1 MLIMTLGPS
10 VALAFDLF
18 RNAALVLL
26 GALVYCQVLEH
37 FGSRAGRAGKIIL
50 SGAIFGAT
58 GLVSM
63 LTPVAIE
70 TGGKL
75 TLQDTTIFLAT
86 GLAGP
91 VSGGL
96 TALIALSSWILRDG
110 LVRLTPNLINA
121 GLAFGTSLIG
131 VAIVASR
138 GGKMGPRSLG
148 LTALA
153 YCAASAALA
162 PVMLPAAAIWPVL
175 RNIVP
180 VWATTIPL
188 TVFAAAALIRY
199 VERTHA
205 VSKAYQQSEERF
217 RALVEYA
224 NDTMQIVD
232 RNGTVIYRSS
242 SATHVY
248 GIEDIFVYGRPIF
261 DRIHPDDVPALNAAL
276 ADIRAAPERRLSGRT
291 RVRHQDGRWRHIAWT
306 ARNALEV
313 PGINGIIINSRDVT
327 EAQRLEDE
335 LLQSQRLEA
344 VGRLAGGIAH
354 DFNNILAGIMGFAH
368 FLVEDLP
375 EGTPQHE
382 FAQRIL
388 NAGERAR
395 DLVGQ
400 ILAFA
405 RQTGTERQRVDL
417 AGIVTEVYSLLR
429 ASLPASTRLEI
440 DTTGQPLIA
449 EVNAGQVTQILLNLC
464 INANHALASE
474 PGTIKVSLGLVRED
488 DPDIAWL
495 EGRAIDEPRGV
506 ADPPPRISF
515 GHLRTGES
523 YAKLEV
529 ADTGRGIEP
538 AIMGQIFEPF
548 FTTRETGKGTGLGLA
563 VVHGIVT
570 AYGGACVVTSRP
582 QHGAIFAIY
591 LPLAP
596 ANSADRDLSPIQA
609 TAAGE
614 GRIMLVDDERDVRD
628 MLTIGL
634 GRLGYEVVAISDPIV
649 ALETFAADPDKWPVV
664 ISDQAMPRMKGLALL
679 ERMKL
684 IDPDVRFILCTGFGN
699 TVDEAQALEAGADA
713 FLLKPVS
720 VERLATTIRAAQ
732 VRGQIA
738 AEPSADA
745 NHLV

>member
-1 MLIMTLGPS
+1 MLVMTLGPY

-26 GALVYCQVLEH
+26 GTLVYCQVREH
-37 FGSRAGRAGKIIL
+37 LPSRIGRAGQRVA
-50 SGAIFGAT
+50 SGVIFGAT
-58 GLVSM
+58 GLISM
-63 LTPVAIE
+63 LTPVAIA

-86 GLAGP
+86 GFAGS

-96 TALIALSSWILRDG
+96 TALVALSSWMLRDG
-110 LVRLTPNLINA
+110 LTRLTPNLVDA
-121 GLAFGTSLIG
+121 GLAYGISLIG
-131 VAIVASR
+131 VAIITAR
-138 GGKMGPRSLG
+138 GGKIGPRSLG

-153 YCAASAALA
+153 YCVASAALA
-162 PVMLPAAAIWPVL
+162 PVMLPPAAIWPVL
-175 RNIVP
+175 RTVVP
-180 VWATTIPL
+180 VWASTISL
-188 TVFAAAALIRY
+188 TVFAGAALIRY
-199 VERTHA
+199 VERTYA
-205 VSKAYQQSEERF
+205 LSKAYQQSEERF

-261 DRIHPDDVPALNAAL
+261 DRIHPDDVPALSAAL
-276 ADIRAAPERRLSGRT
+276 VEIRAAPERRLSGRT
-291 RVRHQDGRWRHIAWT
+291 RVRHQDGRWRYISWT
-306 ARNALEV
+306 ARNALDV

-327 EAQRLEDE
+327 EAQRLEEE

-375 EGTPQHE
+375 ETTPQYG

-388 NAGERAR
+388 KAGERAR

-405 RQTGTERQRVDL
+405 RQTGMERQRVDL

-429 ASLPASTRLEI
+429 ASLPASTRLDI
-440 DTTGQPLIA
+440 QTDGQPLIA
-449 EVNAGQVTQILLNLC
+449 EVNAAQITQILLNLC

-474 PGTIKVSLGLVRED
+474 PGTIKVSLGPVQDD
-488 DPDIAWL
+488 DPDFAWL
-495 EGRAIDEPRGV
+495 TGTASHRAAEA
-506 ADPPPRISF
+506 ADAPPRVSF
-515 GHLRTGES
+515 GHLTANLS

-529 ADTGRGIEP
+529 VDSGHGIEP
-538 AIMGQIFEPF
+538 AILGQIFEPF
-548 FTTRETGKGTGLGLA
+548 FTTRETGKGTGLGLS

-582 QHGAIFAIY
+582 RHGASFAIY
-591 LPLAP
+591 LPLASTS
-596 ANSADRDLSPIQA
+596 SADSVFAPPPA
-609 TAAGE
+609 TQGGT
-614 GRIMLVDDERDVRD
+614 GRIMLVDDEQDIRD

-634 GRLGYEVVAISDPIV
+634 GRLGYEVVAIGDPLV
-649 ALETFAADPDKWPVV
+649 ALDRFAMDPGGWPAV
-664 ISDQAMPRMKGLALL
+664 ISDQAMPHMKGLALL
-679 ERMKL
+679 DRMKR
-684 IDPDVRFILCTGFGN
+684 IDPAVRFILCTGFGN
-699 TVDEAQALEAGADA
+699 TVDEAQALQAGADA

-720 VERLATTIRAAQ
+720 VERLATILRASPIRGPA
-732 VRGQIA
+732 A

-745 NHLV
+745 DHLI

>member
-1 MLIMTLGPS
+1 MLVMTLGPY

-26 GALVYCQVLEH
+26 GALVYCQVREH
-37 FGSRAGRAGKIIL
+37 LRSRIGRAGQL
-50 SGAIFGAT
+50 VASGVIFGAT

-63 LTPVAIE
+63 LSPVAIA
-70 TGGKL
+70 TGSKL

-86 GLAGP
+86 GCAGP
-91 VSGGL
+91 LSGGL
-96 TALIALSSWILRDG
+96 TALIALSSWMLRDG
-110 LVRLTPNLINA
+110 LARLTPNLIDA
-121 GLAFGTSLIG
+121 GLAYGISLIG
-131 VAIVASR
+131 VAIITAR
-138 GGKMGPRSLG
+138 GGKVGPRSLG

-153 YCAASAALA
+153 YCAASVALVPA
-162 PVMLPAAAIWPVL
+162 MLPAAAIWPVL

-188 TVFAAAALIRY
+188 TVFAGAALIRY
-199 VERTHA
+199 VERTYA

-232 RNGTVIYRSS
+232 RNGTVLYRSS

-261 DRIHPDDVPALNAAL
+261 DRIHPDDVPGLSAAL
-276 ADIRAAPERRLSGRT
+276 EEIRAAPERRLSGRT
-291 RVRHQDGRWRHIAWT
+291 RVRHQDGRWRHISWT

-327 EAQRLEDE
+327 EAQRLQEE

-354 DFNNILAGIMGFAH
+354 DFNNILGGIMGFAH

-375 EGTPQHE
+375 ETTPQYE

-388 NAGERAR
+388 KAGERGR

-405 RQTGTERQRVDL
+405 RQTGTERRRVDL
-417 AGIVTEVYSLLR
+417 AGIVKEVYSLLR
-429 ASLPASTRLEI
+429 ASLPASTRLDIE
-440 DTTGQPLIA
+440 TASEPLIA
-449 EVNAGQVTQILLNLC
+449 EVNAGQITQILLNLC
-464 INANHALASE
+464 INANHALAFE
-474 PGTIKVSLGLVRED
+474 PGTIKVLLGPAQDD
-488 DPDIAWL
+488 DPDIVWL
-495 EGRAIDEPRGV
+495 TGRAIDDRSDA
-506 ADPPPRISF
+506 ADPPSRFSF
-515 GHLRTGES
+515 GHLTAGES

-529 ADTGRGIEP
+529 TDSGHGIEP
-538 AIMGQIFEPF
+538 AILGQIFEPF
-548 FTTRETGKGTGLGLA
+548 FTTRETGKGTGLGLS

-582 QHGAIFAIY
+582 RHGASFAIY

-596 ANSADRDLSPIQA
+596 TTSADSDLALPPAMS
-609 TAAGE
+609 GGR
-614 GRIMLVDDERDVRD
+614 GRIMLVDDEQDIRD

-634 GRLGYEVVAISDPIV
+634 GRLGYEVVAIGDPLV
-649 ALETFAADPDKWPVV
+649 ALDRFAAHPGDWPVIV
-664 ISDQAMPRMKGLALL
+664 SDQAMPRMNGLALL
-679 ERMKL
+679 DRMKM
-684 IDPDVRFILCTGFGN
+684 INPAVRFILCTGFGN
-699 TVDEAQALEAGADA
+699 AVDETQALQAGADA

-720 VERLATTIRAAQ
+720 VERLATIIRTSPA
-732 VRGQIA
+732 RGHA
-738 AEPSADA
+738 SATPSADTD
-745 NHLV
+745 HLV

>member
-1 MLIMTLGPS
+1 MLVMMLGPY

-26 GALVYCQVLEH
+26 GALVYCQLREH
-37 FGSRAGRAGKIIL
+37 FYRRIGRAGQLIA
-50 SGAIFGAT
+50 SGMIFGAT

-63 LTPVAIE
+63 LTPVAIA

-86 GLAGP
+86 GFAGP
-91 VSGGL
+91 LGGGL
-96 TALIALSSWILRDG
+96 TALVALSSWMLRDG
-110 LVRLTPNLINA
+110 LARLTPNLVDA
-121 GLAFGTSLIG
+121 GLAYGISLIG
-131 VAIVASR
+131 LAIIRSR
-138 GGKMGPRSLG
+138 GWKVGPRSLA
-148 LTALA
+148 LTAFA
-153 YCAASAALA
+153 YCAASVALA
-162 PVMLPAAAIWPVL
+162 PAMLPPAAIWPVL
-175 RNIVP
+175 RTIVP

-188 TVFAAAALIRY
+188 TVLAGAALIRY
-199 VERTHA
+199 VEHTYA

-248 GIEDIFVYGRPIF
+248 GIEDVFVYGRPIF
-261 DRIHPDDVPALNAAL
+261 DRIHPDDVPGLSAAL
-276 ADIRAAPERRLSGRT
+276 EEIRAAPERRLSGRT
-291 RVRHQDGRWRHIAWT
+291 RVRHQDGRWRHISWT

-327 EAQRLEDE
+327 EAQRLQEE

-354 DFNNILAGIMGFAH
+354 DFNNILGGIMGFAH

-375 EGTPQHE
+375 EATPQYE

-388 NAGERAR
+388 KAGERAR

-405 RQTGTERQRVDL
+405 RQTGTERHRVDL
-417 AGIVTEVYSLLR
+417 AGIVTEVHSLLR
-429 ASLPASTRLEI
+429 ASLPSSTRLDIET
-440 DTTGQPLIA
+440 DGQPLIA
-449 EVNAGQVTQILLNLC
+449 EVNAGQITQILLNLC

-474 PGTIKVSLGLVRED
+474 PGTIKISLGSVKYSG
-488 DPDIAWL
+488 PDNA
-495 EGRAIDEPRGV
+495 ADA
-506 ADPPPRISF
+506 ADPPPRVSF
-515 GHLRTGES
+515 GHLTEGES

-529 ADTGRGIEP
+529 VDSGHGIEP
-538 AIMGQIFEPF
+538 AILGQIFEPF

-582 QHGAIFAIY
+582 QQGASFAIY

-596 ANSADRDLSPIQA
+596 ASSADSDLAPRPA
-609 TAAGE
+609 TEGGR
-614 GRIMLVDDERDVRD
+614 GRIMLVDDEQDIRD

-634 GRLGYEVVAISDPIV
+634 GRLGYEVVAIGDPLV
-649 ALETFAADPDKWPVV
+649 ALDRFAADPADWTAV

-699 TVDEAQALEAGADA
+699 AVDETQALEAGADA

-720 VERLATTIRAAQ
+720 VERLATIIRPGPL
-732 VRGQIA
+732 RGRVPA
-738 AEPSADA
+738 DASADA
-745 NHLV
+745 DHLA